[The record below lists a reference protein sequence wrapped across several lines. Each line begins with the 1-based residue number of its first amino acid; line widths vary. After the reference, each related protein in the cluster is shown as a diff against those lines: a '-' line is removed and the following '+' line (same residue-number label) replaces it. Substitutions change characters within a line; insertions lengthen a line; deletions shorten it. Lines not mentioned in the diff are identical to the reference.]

1 MCAEVCSELERVAYG
16 LPRAQRLVERLLQD
30 PTLWDAPAGEE
41 EKAALAAAQARIH
54 EDPVYERLSCR
65 LLLRRLYR
73 EVLRTPEPD
82 PAAYRA
88 GFVAYV
94 RRGVE
99 VQALDAR
106 LLRYDL
112 ERLAGALHPERDGL
126 LPLVGLYT
134 LVDRYLVRDPS
145 SRALL
150 ELPQYL
156 FMRVAMGLSLVEEEP
171 DRWAVAFY
179 EAMSALDFLPSTPTL
194 FNAGTPHHQLSSCYL
209 ADVQDSMDDI
219 LRSCVEFGQIAK
231 YAGGIGTSIT
241 KLRAVGSPVRG
252 INGTSSGIIPFVHL
266 FDALIKAINQ
276 GGRRRGTLAVYLEP
290 WHLEIRAFLDLKRN
304 AGDPYLRAPSLNTAL
319 WIPDEFLERVERD
332 EAWYLFDPLYTPELT
347 ELWGEAFREA
357 YRRRIEDAQSG
368 RIPPQAYRVER
379 ARALFREILAT
390 LQETSHPWI
399 AFKDASNARSML
411 PGVIH
416 SSNLCTEVHLPTS
429 PEEVAVCNLASI
441 NLVLHLTR
449 DGLDELKLRRTV
461 HLAMRGLDN
470 VIDLNLYPTERAR
483 ASNLRHRPVG
493 LGVMGLAEAFARLG
507 MRYGDEAACAFTD
520 RVIELVSY
528 FAQEASAELSRV
540 RGSFPSF
547 AESRW
552 AKGEVPLDT
561 LEEVAALRGGVEVDR
576 SSRLD
581 WDRLRRE
588 VKRGMRN
595 GTVMAIAPTATIS
608 LIAGTTPGID
618 PYYANVFARSTLSG
632 KFLELN
638 RVLVEQLQSLGLWE
652 RVRERILEERGDI
665 EGIEE
670 IPQALR
676 EIHRTAYRIP
686 PEAYIRVAAR
696 AQKWVDQGI
705 SRNLYLQDRS
715 LEAMERV
722 YLEAW
727 RAGLKSTYYLFMAP
741 RMYAEPSTLQ
751 VNKARKK
758 LRWNLE
764 EPDLREA
771 TAGGEACGVNCETC
785 AS

>member
-1 MCAEVCSELERVAYG
+1 MCAVVCSELQRIAYG
-16 LPRAQRLVERLLQD
+16 LPRAQHLVERLLQD
-30 PTLWDAPAGEE
+30 PILRDAPAGEE
-41 EKAALAAAQARIH
+41 ERAALVAAQARIH

-82 PAAYRA
+82 PATYRA
-88 GFVAYV
+88 GFVAYA

-99 VQALDAR
+99 ANALDAR

-112 ERLAGALHPERDGL
+112 DRLAGALHPERDAR
-126 LPLVGLYT
+126 LPLVGLHT
-134 LVDRYLVRDPS
+134 LVDRYLVRDPV

-156 FMRVAMGLSLVEEEP
+156 FMRVAMGLSLAEEEP

-179 EAMSALDFLPSTPTL
+179 EAMSAFDYLPSTPTL

-209 ADVQDSMDDI
+209 ACVLDSMDDI

-231 YAGGIGTSIT
+231 YAGGIGAAIT

-266 FDALIKAINQ
+266 FDALIKAISQ

-290 WHLEIRAFLDLKRN
+290 WHMEIRAFLDLKRN
-304 AGDPYLRAPSLNTAL
+304 AGDPYLRAHSLNTAL

-332 EAWYLFDPLYTPELT
+332 EPWYLFDPLYTPELT
-347 ELWGEAFREA
+347 ELWGEAFRKA
-357 YRRRIEDAQSG
+357 YRARIQDAQSG
-368 RIPPQAYRVER
+368 RIPPQAYRVES

-399 AFKDASNARSML
+399 AFKDTSNARSML

-441 NLVLHLTR
+441 NLVHHLTPQ
-449 DGLDELKLRRTV
+449 GVDELKLRRTV
-461 HLAMRGLDN
+461 RLAMRGLDN
-470 VIDLNLYPTERAR
+470 VIDLNFYPTERAR
-483 ASNLRHRPVG
+483 SSNLRHRPAG
-493 LGVMGLAEAFARLG
+493 LGVMGLAEVFVRLG
-507 MRYGDEAACAFTD
+507 MRYGDEASLVFTD
-520 RVIELVSY
+520 RLIELISY
-528 FAQEASAELSRV
+528 FAQEASAELGRL

-547 AESRW
+547 ADSRW
-552 AKGEVPLDT
+552 ARGEVPLDT
-561 LEEVAALRGGVEVDR
+561 LDDLAALRGGIEIDR

-588 VKRGMRN
+588 VKQGMRN

-638 RVLVEQLQSLGLWE
+638 RVLAEQLQSLGLWE

-665 EGIEE
+665 DGIEE

-686 PEAYIRVAAR
+686 PEDYIRVAAR

-715 LEAMERV
+715 LETMERV

-758 LRWNLE
+758 LRWII
-764 EPDLREA
+764 
-771 TAGGEACGVNCETC
+771 NCESC

>member
-1 MCAEVCSELERVAYG
+1 VRTTPALD
-16 LPRAQRLVERLLQD
+16 LPRIAHGIDRAPLLIDRLLRD
-30 PTLWDAPAGEE
+30 LDRTGAGEE
-41 EKAALAAAQARIH
+41 DAEQALLGAAQARIH
-54 EDPVYERLSCR
+54 EDPAYERIGCR

-73 EVLRTPEPD
+73 EVLGTPQPD
-82 PAAYRA
+82 PATYRS
-88 GFVAYV
+88 GFITYV
-94 RRGVE
+94 RRGVAAN
-99 VQALDAR
+99 ALDGR

-112 ERLAGALHPERDGL
+112 DRISQALHPERDAL

-134 LVDRYLVRDPS
+134 LVDRYLVRDPG

-156 FMRVAMGLSLVEEEP
+156 FMRVAMGLSLLEEEP

-179 EAMSALDFLPSTPTL
+179 EATSALDYLPSTPTL

-231 YAGGIGTSIT
+231 YAGGIGAAIT
-241 KLRAVGSPVRG
+241 KLRAAGAPVRG
-252 INGTSSGIIPFVHL
+252 VNGTSSGIIPFVHL
-266 FDALIKAINQ
+266 FDALIKAISQ

-304 AGDPYLRAPSLNTAL
+304 AGDPYLRAHSLNTAL
-319 WIPDEFLERVERD
+319 WIPDEFLERVEHD

-347 ELWGEAFREA
+347 EFWGEAFSRA
-357 YRRRIEDAQSG
+357 YRARILDAQSG
-368 RIPPQAYRVER
+368 RIPPRAYRVES
-379 ARALFREILAT
+379 ARSLFREILAT

-399 AFKDASNARSML
+399 AFKDAANARSML
-411 PGVIH
+411 PGTIH

-429 PEEVAVCNLASI
+429 EEEVAVCNLASI
-441 NLVLHLTR
+441 NLARHLTPQ
-449 DGLDELKLRRTV
+449 GVDERKLRRTV

-470 VIDLNLYPTERAR
+470 VIDLNFYPTERAR
-483 ASNLRHRPVG
+483 SSNLRHRPVG
-493 LGVMGLAEAFARLG
+493 LGVMGLAEAFARLRL
-507 MRYGDEAACAFTD
+507 RYGDEAACAFTD
-520 RVIELVSY
+520 RVIELISY
-528 FAQEASAELSRV
+528 FAQEASAELARL

-547 AESRW
+547 PESRW
-552 AKGEVPLDT
+552 ARGQVPLDT
-561 LEEVAALRGGVEVDR
+561 LDEVAALRGEVEVDR

-581 WDRLRRE
+581 WDRLREMVR
-588 VKRGMRN
+588 RGMRN
-595 GTVMAIAPTATIS
+595 GTVMAIAPTATIG

-632 KFLELN
+632 KFLEFN
-638 RVLVEQLQSLGLWE
+638 RVLVEELQSLGLWE

-686 PEAYIRVAAR
+686 PEDYIRVASR

-705 SRNLYLQDRS
+705 SRNLYLSTRS
-715 LEAMERV
+715 LEAMERT
-722 YLEAW
+722 YLAAW

-751 VNKARKK
+751 VNKARKQ

-764 EPDLREA
+764 VPEPQETTVA
-771 TAGGEACGVNCETC
+771 GEACGVNCESC

>member
-1 MCAEVCSELERVAYG
+1 MCAAVCSELERVACG
-16 LPRAQRLVERLLQD
+16 LPRAQRLIERLLQD
-30 PTLWDAPAGEE
+30 PTLRDAPAGEE

-441 NLVLHLTR
+441 NLVRHLTR

-483 ASNLRHRPVG
+483 VSNLRHRPVAEVSGAGRARDPPPRAGGTRGDGARGG
-493 LGVMGLAEAFARLG
+493 LRAP
-507 MRYGDEAACAFTD
+507 GD
-520 RVIELVSY
+520 
-528 FAQEASAELSRV
+528 
-540 RGSFPSF
+540 
-547 AESRW
+547 
-552 AKGEVPLDT
+552 
-561 LEEVAALRGGVEVDR
+561 ALRRRGGVCVHGPGHRACQLLRPGGLRGVEPRARELPLLRGEPLGQRR
-576 SSRLD
+576 SPPRHPG
-581 WDRLRRE
+581 
-588 VKRGMRN
+588 RGCR
-595 GTVMAIAPTATIS
+595 
-608 LIAGTTPGID
+608 
-618 PYYANVFARSTLSG
+618 
-632 KFLELN
+632 
-638 RVLVEQLQSLGLWE
+638 
-652 RVRERILEERGDI
+652 
-665 EGIEE
+665 
-670 IPQALR
+670 
-676 EIHRTAYRIP
+676 
-686 PEAYIRVAAR
+686 AAR
-696 AQKWVDQGI
+696 GSRGGPVQSVGLGPTPEGGQAGDAQ
-705 SRNLYLQDRS
+705 RDRDGH
-715 LEAMERV
+715 RP
-722 YLEAW
+722 YGHHQPHRGHDPW
-727 RAGLKSTYYLFMAP
+727 
-741 RMYAEPSTLQ
+741 
-751 VNKARKK
+751 
-758 LRWNLE
+758 
-764 EPDLREA
+764 D
-771 TAGGEACGVNCETC
+771 
-785 AS
+785 